1 MTVTAFLFYWT
12 LASFLL
18 GPIIGKCIKEQLS

>member
-12 LASFLL
+12 LISFFAA
-18 GPIIGKCIKEQLS
+18 PIIGKCVRNMMS

>member
-1 MTVTAFLFYWT
+1 MTVIQFLAAWT